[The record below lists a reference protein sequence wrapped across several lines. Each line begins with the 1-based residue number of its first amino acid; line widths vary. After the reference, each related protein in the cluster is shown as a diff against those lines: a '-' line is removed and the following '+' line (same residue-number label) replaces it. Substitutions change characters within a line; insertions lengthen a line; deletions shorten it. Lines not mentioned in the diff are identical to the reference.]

1 MNNLSNLDINTL
13 KEHNI
18 PITEEL
24 LTKLNDGY
32 PLQFIVGDAI
42 FYGYKYFVNENVL
55 IPRFETEQ
63 LIEKIINKN
72 IKFNKVLDLCSG
84 SGAIGLTIA
93 NLTNA
98 SVDMVELSHEA
109 NEVCMNNIKYHDL
122 EEKVNLIETDL
133 FKYNINDDYDLIISN
148 PPYLTHQDNVSSN
161 TRFEPDMAL
170 YSDDDPIKY
179 YKYIIDQVTKL
190 NNYKLVAFEIGEE
203 EANDII
209 LYANSKKINNIYVEK
224 DYNDKDRFIFIE
236 K

>member
-1 MNNLSNLDINTL
+1 MNNLSDLDINTL

-18 PITEEL
+18 LITNEL

-32 PLQFIVGDAI
+32 PLQYVVGDAI

-63 LIEKIINKN
+63 LIEQVLNKN
-72 IKFNKVLDLCSG
+72 LKINRVLDLCSG
-84 SGAIGLTIA
+84 SGVIGLTLA

-98 SVDMVELSHEA
+98 SVDMVEVSHEA
-109 NEVCMNNIKYHDL
+109 NEVCKRNIKLHHL
-122 EEKVNLIETDL
+122 EDKINLIEQDL
-133 FKYNINDDYDLIISN
+133 FKYQIADCYDLIISN
-148 PPYLTHQDNVSSN
+148 PPYLTHQDKVSPN

-170 YSDDDPIKY
+170 YSDEDPIKY
-179 YKYIIDQVTKL
+179 YKYIIDQVALL

-203 EANDII
+203 EADDII
-209 LYANSKKINNIYVEK
+209 LYAKSKNINNISVKK
-224 DYNDKDRFIFIE
+224 DYNDKDRFIFIL